1 MLPYVA
7 PTIGSES
14 QNRLQQ
20 GNGVMQELGQNRN
33 IYPPPTER
41 QDEPRMYAQVETRTQ
56 VQEEPR
62 KFLSSICGQGF
73 WSFECWIISVLLR
86 RSLVYHTLF
95 QERNTY
101 GDPLLHWSR
110 LFFRFLISP
119 FLLTVHEL
127 AIQTIDSP
135 FEEGA
140 IQPSQGNSKMIIS
153 TEFLSVAFIQAV
165 LLDPALLPHLV
176 HVMLAKGL
184 RKSFKIEFLV
194 LL

>member
-41 QDEPRMYAQVETRTQ
+41 QDEPRMYVQVETRTQ

-73 WSFECWIISVLLR
+73 
-86 RSLVYHTLF
+86 
-95 QERNTY
+95 
-101 GDPLLHWSR
+101 
-110 LFFRFLISP
+110 
-119 FLLTVHEL
+119 
-127 AIQTIDSP
+127 
-135 FEEGA
+135 
-140 IQPSQGNSKMIIS
+140 
-153 TEFLSVAFIQAV
+153 
-165 LLDPALLPHLV
+165 
-176 HVMLAKGL
+176 
-184 RKSFKIEFLV
+184 
-194 LL
+194 